1 MGRVEVWVSGYQ
13 PPDDDP
19 VQVESREV
27 KRQTSVLC
35 MAYTLSFFFC
45 CSSSSSSRPMML
57 VFCSGSGQHS
67 STVME
72 DVRPEQVG
80 GYQVRIGQQVS

>member
-1 MGRVEVWVSGYQ
+1 MGRVEVRVSGYQ

-19 VQVESREV
+19 IQVESREA
-27 KRQTSVLC
+27 KRQASVLC
-35 MAYTLSFFFC
+35 MADYLSFFFC
-45 CSSSSSSRPMML
+45 CRTIMF

-72 DVRPEQVG
+72 DVRPEQAG
-80 GYQVRIGQQVS
+80 GYQVRIGQQMS